1 MQSAR
6 EYLVSI
12 NLAKPG
18 RGKFSNAAKQALQD
32 AIDNGME
39 FSDWNKH
46 GRVIAP
52 VSEGTVI
59 EKRAAA
65 PTTKPQVKR
74 TPRKAL
80 RQEKRIEFTKGDRR
94 VVLDTIGP
102 FGVAVQYMPEQDI
115 EKNIPGYLKEFKWK
129 LI

>member
-1 MQSAR
+1 MQAR
-6 EYLVSI
+6 DYLVSL

-52 VSEGTVI
+52 ISEGTAI

-65 PTTKPQVKR
+65 PATKPRIERAPQ
-74 TPRKAL
+74 KAL
-80 RQEKRIEFTKGDRR
+80 RQEKHIEFTKGERR
-94 VVLDTIGP
+94 IVLDIIGP

-115 EKNIPGYLKEFKWK
+115 EKNIPEYLKEFKWK

>member
-1 MQSAR
+1 MQAR
-6 EYLVSI
+6 DYLVSL

-52 VSEGTVI
+52 ISEGTAI

-65 PTTKPQVKR
+65 PAAKPRIERAPQ
-74 TPRKAL
+74 KAL
-80 RQEKRIEFTKGDRR
+80 RQEKQIEFTKGERR
-94 VVLDTIGP
+94 IVLDIIGP
-102 FGVAVQYMPEQDI
+102 FGVAVQYMPKEDI
-115 EKNIPGYLKEFKWK
+115 EKNIPEYLKEFKWK

>member
-52 VSEGTVI
+52 ISEGTAI

-65 PTTKPQVKR
+65 PAAKPQIDR

-80 RQEKRIEFTKGDRR
+80 RQEKQIEFTKGDRR
-94 VVLDTIGP
+94 IVLDTIGP

>member
-1 MQSAR
+1 MRSAR
-6 EYLVSI
+6 DYLVSI

-18 RGKFSNAAKQALQD
+18 RGKFSNAAKQALSE

-46 GRVIAP
+46 GRVIAAIP
-52 VSEGTVI
+52 EGTVI

-65 PTTKPQVKR
+65 PAAKPQIDT
-74 TPRKAL
+74 TPRKSL
-80 RQEKRIEFTKGDRR
+80 REEKQIEFTKGDRR
-94 VVLDTIGP
+94 IVLDTIGP
-102 FGVAVQYMPEQDI
+102 FGVAVQFMPEQDI
-115 EKNIPGYLKEFKWK
+115 SKNIPGYLKEFKWK

>member
-6 EYLVSI
+6 DYLVSL

-46 GRVIAP
+46 GRVIATI
-52 VSEGTVI
+52 SEGAPI

-65 PTTKPQVKR
+65 PAAKPQINT

-80 RQEKRIEFTKGDRR
+80 RQEKQIEFTKGERR
-94 VVLDTIGP
+94 IVMDAIGP
-102 FGVAVQYMPEQDI
+102 FGTPVQYMPEQDI
-115 EKNIPGYLKEFKWK
+115 ERNIPGYLKEFKWK

>member
-1 MQSAR
+1 MQAR
-6 EYLVSI
+6 QYLVSL

-52 VSEGTVI
+52 ISEGTAI

-65 PTTKPQVKR
+65 PAAKPQIDR
-74 TPRKAL
+74 APRKVL
-80 RQEKRIEFTKGDRR
+80 RQEKQIEFTKGDRR
-94 VVLDTIGP
+94 IVLDIIGP

-115 EKNIPGYLKEFKWK
+115 EKNIPGYLKEFQWK

>member
-1 MQSAR
+1 MKSAR
-6 EYLVSI
+6 DYLVSL

-32 AIDNGME
+32 AINNGME

-52 VSEGTVI
+52 ISEGTLI
-59 EKRAAA
+59 EKRKAA
-65 PTTKPQVKR
+65 PTAKPQIDR
-74 TPRKAL
+74 TPRKVL
-80 RQEKRIEFTKGDRR
+80 RQEKQIEFTKGDRR
-94 VVLDTIGP
+94 IVLDTIGP
-102 FGVAVQYMPEQDI
+102 FGTAVQYMPERDI

>member
-12 NLAKPG
+12 NLAKAG

-52 VSEGTVI
+52 ISEGTVI

-65 PTTKPQVKR
+65 PAAKPQIDR

-80 RQEKRIEFTKGDRR
+80 REEKQIEYTRGDRR
-94 VVLDTIGP
+94 IVMDTIGP
-102 FGVAVQYMPEQDI
+102 FGVGVQYVPEQDI
-115 EKNIPGYLKEFKWK
+115 EKNIPEYLKEFKWK

>member
-6 EYLVSI
+6 DYLVSI

-18 RGKFSNAAKQALQD
+18 RGKFSNAAKQALKE
-32 AIDNGME
+32 AINNGME

-52 VSEGTVI
+52 ISEGTAI
-59 EKRAAA
+59 EKRADSSAQKSRVI
-65 PTTKPQVKR
+65 PLKSKSL
-74 TPRKAL
+74 RK
-80 RQEKRIEFTKGDRR
+80 EKQIEYTKGDRR
-94 VVLDTIGP
+94 IVMDAIGP
-102 FGVAVQYMPEQDI
+102 FGVGVQYMPEQDI

>member
-52 VSEGTVI
+52 ISEGTVI

-65 PTTKPQVKR
+65 PAAKPQIDM

-80 RQEKRIEFTKGDRR
+80 RQEKQIEFTKGERR
-94 VVLDTIGP
+94 IVMDTIGA
-102 FGVAVQYMPEQDI
+102 FGTPVQYMPERDI
-115 EKNIPGYLKEFKWK
+115 ESNIPGYLKEFKWK

>member
-6 EYLVSI
+6 DYLVSI

-18 RGKFSNAAKQALQD
+18 RGKFSNAAKQALSE

-52 VSEGTVI
+52 IPEGTPI
-59 EKRAAA
+59 AKRAD
-65 PTTKPQVKR
+65 TKPVIAALQSK
-74 TPRKAL
+74 PLRK
-80 RQEKRIEFTKGDRR
+80 EKYIEYTKGDRR
-94 VVLDTIGP
+94 IVMDTIGP
-102 FGVAVQYMPEQDI
+102 FGMAVQFMPEQDI
-115 EKNIPGYLKEFKWK
+115 SKNIPGYLKEFKWK

>member
-1 MQSAR
+1 MQAR
-6 EYLVSI
+6 DYLVSL

-32 AIDNGME
+32 AIDYGME

-52 VSEGTVI
+52 ISEGTAI

-65 PTTKPQVKR
+65 PAAKPQIDR

-80 RQEKRIEFTKGDRR
+80 RQEKQIEFTKGDRR
-94 VVLDTIGP
+94 IVLDTIGP

-115 EKNIPGYLKEFKWK
+115 EKNIPEYLKEFKWN

>member
-6 EYLVSI
+6 DYLVSL

-52 VSEGTVI
+52 ISEGTVI
-59 EKRAAA
+59 KKRAAA
-65 PTTKPQVKR
+65 PTAKPQIDR

-80 RQEKRIEFTKGDRR
+80 REEKQIEFTKGGRR
-94 VVLDTIGP
+94 IVLDTIGP

>member
-80 RQEKRIEFTKGDRR
+80 RQEKQIEFTKGDRR